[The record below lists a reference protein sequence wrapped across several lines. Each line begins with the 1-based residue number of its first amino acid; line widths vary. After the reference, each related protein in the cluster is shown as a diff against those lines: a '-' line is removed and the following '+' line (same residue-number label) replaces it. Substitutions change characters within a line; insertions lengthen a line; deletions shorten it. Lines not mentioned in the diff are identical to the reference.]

1 MSKVYHFVRRT
12 RYWLDTDDE
21 QHLKLFLYL
30 QNIHSEPIDV
40 TVDWSW
46 AGGGSD
52 PYGID
57 GVSESK
63 TLQPGE
69 VWQIVKD
76 LLRNPPIDVGATTI
90 DKIIADVK
98 TTIGSVEYI
107 KEVQFIPTIYRRLPE
122 YLLWNFDDGTFQ
134 GWGYNS
140 SKAQLVTDYYHSPP
154 YSISVYLYGQAGPI
168 YMLSRTFN
176 FANVKSVTLKLWTMS
191 KQYNANLRLRVVDPD
206 TGNNLFASP
215 FWEPRDEF
223 GYGIWGQKEFDL
235 SDFINRKVKIYID
248 LTTAPGC
255 PGDIR
260 YYAYI
265 DDIELYVSY

>member
-21 QHLKLFLYL
+21 QHLKLFLYIE
-30 QNIHSEPIDV
+30 NTHTSPITV

-46 AGGGSD
+46 AGSGSD

-69 VWQIVKD
+69 IWQNVKD
-76 LLRNPPIDVGATTI
+76 LLRNPPIDVGVTTT

-98 TTIGSVEYI
+98 TTVDSVEYI

-134 GWGYNS
+134 GWGYNDEWV
-140 SKAQLVTDYYHSPP
+140 QLTTSYYHSIP
-154 YSISVYLYGQAGPI
+154 YSISVYLYGRAGPAT
-168 YMLSRTFN
+168 MLSRTFN
-176 FANVKSVTLKLWTMS
+176 FANAKSITLKLWTMS
-191 KQYNANLRLRVVDPD
+191 RQGNTNLRLRVVDPD
-206 TGNNLFASP
+206 TENTLFASP
-215 FWEPRDEF
+215 LWVPHDEF
-223 GYGIWGQKEFDL
+223 GWGVWGQKEFDL
-235 SDFINRKVKIYID
+235 SDFINQKVKICID
-248 LTTAPGC
+248 FTTAPTC
-255 PGDIR
+255 PTDVKF
-260 YYAYI
+260 YAYI